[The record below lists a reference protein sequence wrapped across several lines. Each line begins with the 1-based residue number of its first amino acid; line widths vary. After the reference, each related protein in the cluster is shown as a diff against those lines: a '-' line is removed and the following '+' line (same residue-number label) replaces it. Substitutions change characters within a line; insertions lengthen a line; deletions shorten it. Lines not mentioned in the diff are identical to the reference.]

1 MTLANTEL
9 VYQSDYMNVSPSA
22 DGAVFSGIGN
32 RIITG
37 LVPTLINGAVQVT
50 AGKALI
56 QGRLFE
62 LTSTTTYTPTST
74 TGTQYL
80 GLIADLT
87 QQNQD
92 GEIVQNNQY
101 TVEFFTSPSGDL
113 NKGDTKAN
121 IPIWLVNGTNSVSFA
136 NQVTAGIYPN
146 WKPNIRYNAGDVVMV
161 NSLNG
166 SNTDNGYLKN
176 AILKANISH
185 TSSTT
190 FPASSTGTWTLIN
203 IDAYFR
209 TGFVTFGYGRKLNI
223 VRSGNVIKAGYI
235 SSSGTQNY
243 GTGTTQLIEKM
254 PTWANPDINGYDNVF
269 YVSGAPFDGNPY
281 TWTLAIHSRTGI
293 ASSIY
298 SASPISARTP
308 LRGIG
313 NTSTSADPEWL
324 GAVPD

>member
-9 VYQSDYMNVSPSA
+9 VYQADFMNVSPSA

-37 LVPTLINGAVQVT
+37 LVPSLVGGAVQVT
-50 AGKALI
+50 AGKALV

-62 LTSTTTYTPTST
+62 LTTTTTYKLTT

-80 GLIADLT
+80 GLIVDLT
-87 QQNQD
+87 KQNQD

-101 TVEFFTSPSGDL
+101 TVGFFNNPSGDL

-121 IPIWLVNGTNSVSFA
+121 IPIWLVNGTSSVSFA
-136 NQVTAGIYPN
+136 NQVTAGLYPN
-146 WKPNIRYNAGDVVMV
+146 WAPNTQYNAGDVVMV

-185 TSSTT
+185 ASSST
-190 FPASSTGTWTLIN
+190 FPASSTGTWTLVN
-203 IDAYFR
+203 PQSYFR
-209 TGFVTFGYGRKLNI
+209 TGNMPYGFGRILTI
-223 VRSGNVIKAGYI
+223 VRAGNMLNFSYQA
-235 SSSGTQNY
+235 T
-243 GTGTTQLIEKM
+243 TGTSSFSAGNKRLVEKM
-254 PTWANPDINGYDNVF
+254 PSWANPDINGKDAGTYIV
-269 YVSGAPFDGNPY
+269 GNNFNGNQHD
-281 TWTLAIHSRTGI
+281 WTI
-293 ASSIY
+293 ALHNNANQSAIY
-298 SASPISARTP
+298 SASPVDAKAS

-313 NTSTSADPEWL
+313 TAMTSTDPEWL
-324 GAVPD
+324 SATPD

>member
-37 LVPTLINGAVQVT
+37 LVPTLVNGSVQVT
-50 AGKALI
+50 AGRALV

-62 LTSTTTYTPTST
+62 LTSTATYTPST
-74 TGTQYL
+74 NTGQYL

-87 QQNQD
+87 KQNQD

-101 TVEFFTSPSGDL
+101 TVGFFSTPSGDL

-121 IPIWLVNGTNSVSFA
+121 IPIWWTNGTSWVGFDVSF
-136 NQVTAGIYPN
+136 TTIEPLWTPN
-146 WKPNIRYNAGDVVMV
+146 TRYNAGDIVMV
-161 NSLNG
+161 KSLNG
-166 SNTDNGYLKN
+166 SNTNNGYLKN

-190 FPASSTGTWTLIN
+190 FPASSTGTWTLVN

-209 TGFVTFGYGRKLNI
+209 VGSQPYAYGRTLIYQRMGNI
-223 VRSGNVIKAGYI
+223 LRMGYYA
-235 SSSGTQNY
+235 SAGTQDKVWA
-243 GTGTTQLIEKM
+243 GTTNLAEKL
-254 PTWANPDINGYDNVF
+254 PNWANPDINGTDMALYINNIDWPDTTVN
-269 YVSGAPFDGNPY
+269 
-281 TWTLAIHSRTGI
+281 WTLSIHNNAGT
-293 ASSIY
+293 SSFSSFGDIP
-298 SASPISARTP
+298 ANAV
-308 LRGIG
+308 LRGNG
-313 NTSTSADPEWL
+313 TTMTSTPPEWL
-324 GAVPD
+324 EATPD